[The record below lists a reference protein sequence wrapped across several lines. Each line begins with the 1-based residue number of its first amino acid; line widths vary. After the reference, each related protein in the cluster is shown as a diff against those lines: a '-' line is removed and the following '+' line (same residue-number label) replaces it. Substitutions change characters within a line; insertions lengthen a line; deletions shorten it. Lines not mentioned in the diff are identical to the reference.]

1 LLKERQLK
9 AKLAIN
15 LKGDDMLDTKII
27 SQLQK
32 IVGKEAVLTAKEDLN
47 AYSYDGTTT
56 WAHLP
61 DVVVLPTTAE
71 QVSQIL
77 KLADENR
84 VPVTPRGA
92 GTNVSGGSIPIKG
105 GIVLC
110 TTRMT
115 KILDIN
121 KTNLTATV
129 EPGVVLQDFNM
140 ALAKEGLF
148 YPPDPQSF
156 LGCTIGGTV
165 AENAGGPYCVKY
177 GVTKQ
182 YVVGLEV
189 VLANGYV
196 MKLGGVTV
204 KNRTGYELMMLFI
217 GSEGTLG
224 IITKVTLRLLPMPPA
239 SKTMMAVFDDMSAG
253 GQAVSNILA
262 RGVIPAKVEFVD
274 NFVIRR
280 IEEMT
285 PMGLPVDAKALLLLQ
300 ADGSPAAVE
309 VESGQIV
316 DILKKSGAK
325 EVKVA
330 QDASEAAK
338 YWGMRRAGFAAVFGA
353 AKTVMAEDVAV
364 PRDKLA
370 EFIHKLEEIS
380 QRTGFFI
387 QCLGHAGDGNLHP
400 AIFTDVS
407 DKENFAKA
415 QQTMEEIFE
424 AALSLGGVLSGEHGI
439 GLEKQRFLSRAM
451 DPVALDL
458 MKKIKGLLDPNH
470 ILNPGKIWEE
480 EA

>member
-1 LLKERQLK
+1 MLEK
-9 AKLAIN
+9 KL
-15 LKGDDMLDTKII
+15 I
-27 SQLQK
+27 SQLRK
-32 IVGKEAVLTAKEDLN
+32 IVGKDAVLTSKEDLTT
-47 AYSYDGTTT
+47 YSYDGTTT

-61 DVVVLPTTAE
+61 DVVVLPLTTE

-77 KLADENR
+77 KLADENKI
-84 VPVTPRGA
+84 PVTPRGA

-110 TTRMT
+110 TTKMN

-129 EPGVVLQDFNM
+129 EPGVVLQDFNI
-140 ALAKEGLF
+140 ALAKQGLF

-156 LGCTIGGTV
+156 LGCTIGGTI

-182 YVVGLEV
+182 YVLGLEV
-189 VLANGYV
+189 VLANGYI

-204 KNRTGYELMMLFI
+204 KNRTGYELMMLFT

-224 IITKVTLRLLPMPPA
+224 VITKITLRLLPMPLA
-239 SKTMMAVFDDMSAG
+239 NKTMMAIFDDMAAG
-253 GQAVSNILA
+253 GQAVSNIMA
-262 RGVIPAKVEFVD
+262 SGVVPAKVEFVD

-285 PMGLPVDAKALLLLQ
+285 PMGLPVDANALLLIQ

-309 VESGQIV
+309 AESAQIV
-316 DILKKSGAK
+316 DTLKKSGAK
-325 EVKVA
+325 EVRVA
-330 QDASEAAK
+330 KDADEAAR
-338 YWGMRRAGFAAVFGA
+338 YWKMRSGGFAAVFGA
-353 AKTVMAEDVAV
+353 AHTVMAEDVAV
-364 PRDKLA
+364 PRDKLV
-370 EFIHKLEEIS
+370 EFIRKLGEIS
-380 QRTGFFI
+380 ERSGFFI
-387 QCLGHAGDGNLHP
+387 QYLGHAGDGNLHP
-400 AIFTDVS
+400 SIFTDIRN
-407 DKENFAKA
+407 KEEFERA

-439 GLEKQRFLSRAM
+439 GLEKQRFLKRAM
-451 DPVALDL
+451 DPVALNL
-458 MKKIKGLLDPNH
+458 MKKIKGILDPNH

-480 EA
+480 ERV

>member
-1 LLKERQLK
+1 MLETKLVSQLK
-9 AKLAIN
+9 
-15 LKGDDMLDTKII
+15 KII
-27 SQLQK
+27 
-32 IVGKEAVLTAKEDLN
+32 GKEGVLTAKEDLN

-56 WAHLP
+56 WAHMP
-61 DVVVLPTTAE
+61 DVVVLPTTTE
-71 QVSQIL
+71 QVSQVL
-77 KLADENR
+77 KLANENKI
-84 VPVTPRGA
+84 PVTPRGA

-110 TTRMT
+110 TTKLN

-129 EPGVVLQDFNM
+129 EPGVVLQNLNM
-140 ALAKEGLF
+140 ALAKQSLF

-156 LGCTIGGTV
+156 LGCTMGGTV

-182 YVVGLEV
+182 YLLGLEV
-189 VLANGYV
+189 VLANGYI

-204 KNRTGYELMMLFI
+204 KNRTGYELVMLFT

-224 IITKVTLRLLPMPPA
+224 VITKITVRLLPMPKA
-239 SKTMMAVFDDMSAG
+239 SRTMMAVFDDMVVG
-253 GQAVSNILA
+253 GQAVSNIMA
-262 RGVIPAKVEFVD
+262 SGVVPAKVEFVD

-285 PMGLPVDAKALLLLQ
+285 PMGLPVEANALLLLQ

-309 VESGQIV
+309 ADSEQII

-330 QDASEAAK
+330 KDANEAAM
-338 YWGMRRAGFAAVFGA
+338 YWKMRSGGFAAVFGA
-353 AKTVMAEDVAV
+353 AHTVMAEDVAV

-370 EFIHKLEEIS
+370 EFIRKLGEIS
-380 QRTGFFI
+380 KKSGFFI
-387 QCLGHAGDGNLHP
+387 QFLGHAGDGNLHP
-400 AIFTDVS
+400 SIFTDMRN
-407 DKENFAKA
+407 EEEFARA
-415 QQTMEEIFE
+415 QKTMAEIFR
-424 AALSLGGVLSGEHGI
+424 AAMELGGVLSGEHGI
-439 GLEKQRFLSRAM
+439 GLEKQRFLKEAM
-451 DPVALDL
+451 DPVAIDI
-458 MKKIKGLLDPNH
+458 MKKIKGILDPNN

-480 EA
+480 EGA

>member
-1 LLKERQLK
+1 MLE
-9 AKLAIN
+9 AKV
-15 LKGDDMLDTKII
+15 I
-27 SQLQK
+27 SKLEK
-32 IVGKEAVLTAKEDLN
+32 IVGKEAVLTSKEDLN

-56 WAHLP
+56 WAHMP
-61 DVVVLPTTAE
+61 DVVVLPTSSE

-77 KLADENR
+77 KLANENR
-84 VPVTPRGA
+84 IPVTPRGG

-110 TTRMT
+110 TTRIN

-121 KTNLTATV
+121 KTNLTVTV
-129 EPGVVLQDFNM
+129 ESGVVLQDLNM

-156 LGCTIGGTV
+156 FGCTMGGNV

-182 YVVGLEV
+182 YVLGLEV
-189 VLANGYV
+189 VLANGYI

-204 KNRTGYELMMLFI
+204 KNRTGYELIMLFT

-224 IITKVTLRLLPMPPA
+224 VITKITLRLLPMPPA
-239 SKTMMAVFDDMSAG
+239 SKTMMAIFDDMAVG
-253 GQAVSNILA
+253 GQAVSNILGS
-262 RGVIPAKVEFVD
+262 GVVPAKVEFVD

-280 IEEMT
+280 IEEKT
-285 PMGLPVDAKALLLLQ
+285 PMGLPVDANALLLLQ

-309 VESGQIV
+309 ADTEQIV

-330 QDASEAAK
+330 KDANEAAM
-338 YWGMRRAGFAAVFGA
+338 YWKMRSGGFAAVFSA
-353 AKTVMAEDVAV
+353 AHTVMAEDVAV

-370 EFIHKLEEIS
+370 EFIRKLGEIS
-380 QRTGFFI
+380 KKSGFFI
-387 QCLGHAGDGNLHP
+387 QFLGHAGDGNLHP
-400 AIFTDVS
+400 SIFTDIRN
-407 DKENFAKA
+407 KEEFARA
-415 QQTMEEIFE
+415 QETMGEIFD

-439 GLEKQRFLSRAM
+439 GLEKQRFLKKAM

-458 MKKIKGLLDPNH
+458 MKKIKGILDPNN

-480 EA
+480 EGA

>member
-1 LLKERQLK
+1 MIDK
-9 AKLAIN
+9 
-15 LKGDDMLDTKII
+15 KII
-27 SQLQK
+27 TELRK
-32 IVGKEAVLTAKEDLN
+32 IVGKDAVLTSKEDLN
-47 AYSYDGTTT
+47 AYSYDGTAT
-56 WAHLP
+56 WAHMP

-77 KLADENR
+77 KLADDNQ

-110 TTRMT
+110 TTRMN

-129 EPGVVLQDFNM
+129 EPGVVLQDFNLS
-140 ALAKEGLF
+140 LARQGLF

-156 LGCTIGGTV
+156 LGCTVGGTV

-182 YVVGLEV
+182 YVLGLEV
-189 VLANGYV
+189 VLANGYI

-204 KNRTGYELMMLFI
+204 KNRTGYELMMLFT

-224 IITKVTLRLLPMPPA
+224 VITKITLRLLPMPPA
-239 SKTMMAVFDDMSAG
+239 NKTMMAVFDDMAVG

-262 RGVIPAKVEFVD
+262 SGVVPAKIEFVD
-274 NFVIRR
+274 NFVLRR

-285 PMGLPVDAKALLLLQ
+285 PMGLPVEAKALLLIQ

-309 VESGQIV
+309 AESKQIV

-325 EVKVA
+325 EIKVA
-330 QDASEAAK
+330 KDAAEAAM
-338 YWGMRRAGFAAVFGA
+338 YWKMRSAGFAATFGA
-353 AKTVMAEDVAV
+353 ARTVMAEDVAV
-364 PRDKLA
+364 PRDKLG
-370 EFIHKLEEIS
+370 EFIRKLEEIS
-380 QRTGFFI
+380 ERTGFFI
-387 QCLGHAGDGNLHP
+387 SYLGHAGDGNLHP
-400 AIFTDVS
+400 SIFTDIT
-407 DKENFAKA
+407 KEEEFARA
-415 QQTMEEIFE
+415 QQAMEEIFE
-424 AALSLGGVLSGEHGI
+424 AALSVGGVLSGEHGI
-439 GLEKQRFLSRAM
+439 GLEKQRFLKRAM

-458 MKKIKGLLDPNH
+458 MIKIKGILDPNH

-480 EA
+480 ARV

>member
-1 LLKERQLK
+1 
-9 AKLAIN
+9 
-15 LKGDDMLDTKII
+15 MLEAKII

-32 IVGKEAVLTAKEDLN
+32 IAGKEAVLTTKEDLN

-56 WAHLP
+56 WAHMP

-77 KLADENR
+77 KLANENR
-84 VPVTPRGA
+84 IPVTPRGA

-110 TTRMT
+110 TTRMN
-115 KILDIN
+115 KILNIN

-129 EPGVVLQDFNM
+129 EPGVVLQDFNV

-182 YVVGLEV
+182 YVLGLEV

-204 KNRTGYELMMLFI
+204 KNRTGYELVMLFT

-224 IITKVTLRLLPMPPA
+224 VITKITLRLLPLPLA
-239 SKTMMAVFDDMSAG
+239 SKSMMAVFDDMATG

-262 RGVIPAKVEFVD
+262 SGVVPAKVEFVD

-309 VESGQIV
+309 AESQQII

-330 QDASEAAK
+330 KDANEAAM
-338 YWGMRRAGFAAVFGA
+338 YWKMRSAGFAAVFGA
-353 AKTVMAEDVAV
+353 AHTVMAEDVAV

-370 EFIHKLEEIS
+370 AFIQKLDEIS
-380 QRTGFFI
+380 KRTGFFI
-387 QCLGHAGDGNLHP
+387 QYLGHAGDGNLHP
-400 AIFTDVS
+400 SIFTDIRN
-407 DKENFAKA
+407 KEEFARA
-415 QQTMEEIFE
+415 QKTLEEIFE

-451 DPVALDL
+451 DPVALDM
-458 MKKIKGLLDPNH
+458 MKKIKELLDPNH

-480 EA
+480 GA

>member
-1 LLKERQLK
+1 
-9 AKLAIN
+9 
-15 LKGDDMLDTKII
+15 MLEKKVI
-27 SQLQK
+27 SQLRK
-32 IVGKEAVLTAKEDLN
+32 IVGKDAVLTSKEDLN

-56 WAHLP
+56 WAHVP
-61 DVVVLPTTAE
+61 DVVVLPTTTE

-77 KLADENR
+77 KLADENKI
-84 VPVTPRGA
+84 PVTPRGA

-110 TTRMT
+110 TTKMN

-129 EPGVVLQDFNM
+129 EPGVVLQDFND
-140 ALAKEGLF
+140 ALAKQGLF

-182 YVVGLEV
+182 YVLGLEV
-189 VLANGYV
+189 VLANGYI
-196 MKLGGVTV
+196 MNLGGVTV
-204 KNRTGYELMMLFI
+204 KNRTGYELLMLFT

-224 IITKVTLRLLPMPPA
+224 VITKITLRLIPMPPA
-239 SKTMMAVFDDMSAG
+239 NKTMMAIFDDMAAG
-253 GQAVSNILA
+253 GQAVSNIMA
-262 RGVIPAKVEFVD
+262 SGVVPAKVEFVD

-309 VESGQIV
+309 AESTQIV

-325 EVKVA
+325 EVRVA
-330 QDASEAAK
+330 KDANEAAM
-338 YWGMRRAGFAAVFGA
+338 YWKMRSGGFAAVFGA
-353 AKTVMAEDVAV
+353 AHTVMAEDVAV

-370 EFIHKLEEIS
+370 EFIRKLGEIS
-380 QRTGFFI
+380 ERTGFFI
-387 QCLGHAGDGNLHP
+387 QYLGHAGDGNLHP
-400 AIFTDVS
+400 AIFTDIR

-439 GLEKQRFLSRAM
+439 GLEKQRFLKRAM
-451 DPVALDL
+451 DPVALNL
-458 MKKIKGLLDPNH
+458 MKKIKAILDPNN

-480 EA
+480 ERV